1 MKVIDLFA
9 GPGGLGEGFN
19 IAGFEN
25 PLSIEF
31 NKQAIETLH
40 FRKIWR
46 KVKHDPWIER
56 NVRCFDEETI
66 FKICEKFK
74 STSELETRAA
84 WQAELGK
91 ASQREINDRID
102 ESVGDADDWVLIGG
116 PPCQAYSLIGRA
128 RMQSVVANFDE
139 DHRHFLYREYLK
151 IVANFAPPV
160 FVMENVKGVFS
171 SKIDGASAFEK
182 IHDDLSSPRRAI
194 SFNPRRLRGESLK
207 YDIQP
212 VCQVSS
218 AIGTSSRF
226 LVNSEDFG
234 IPQRRHRV
242 ILVGIRSDIKKKISG
257 LRKQTQI
264 PLKAAIADLPTLR
277 SKTTKTTKS
286 WLDVLQEITE
296 SSLKAQISQIS
307 ESVANNI
314 SVNLDL
320 LTSSEGT
327 GHYWNAG
334 DLDPNLQ
341 RWYTHG
347 LDISTS
353 NHEPRGHMSKDLL
366 RYFYAANY
374 AEVLDES
381 PKLQEFP
388 KQLLPNHKNVKEDG
402 TAIFNDRFR
411 VQLANEPSS
420 TVTSHISKDGHYYIH
435 PDPLQCRSFT
445 VREAARCQ
453 TFPDDY
459 IFRGNRTQQYHQ
471 VGNAVPPLLAYK
483 IATMI
488 GKDIF

>member
-19 IAGFEN
+19 IAGFGN
-25 PLSIEF
+25 SLSIEY
-31 NKQAIETLH
+31 NRQAIETLR
-40 FRKIWR
+40 FRKLWR
-46 KVKHDPWIER
+46 EIKGDPWIGK
-56 NVRCFDEETI
+56 NVHCLNEETI
-66 FKICEKFK
+66 SKICENFRSSAEEVGK
-74 STSELETRAA
+74 AA
-84 WQAELGK
+84 WQAELGR

-102 ESVGDADDWVLIGG
+102 ESVAGSEDWVLIGG
-116 PPCQAYSLIGRA
+116 PPCQAYSLAGRA
-128 RMQSVVANFDE
+128 RMQSVVDNFDE

-171 SKIDGASAFEK
+171 SKMNGASAFER

-194 SFNPRRLRGESLK
+194 HVNPRRLRGEKLQ

-218 AIGTSSRF
+218 SMETASRY
-226 LVNSEDFG
+226 LVNSEVFG

-242 ILVGIRSDIKKKISG
+242 ILVGIRSDIQKRISG
-257 LRKQTQI
+257 LTKQSQI
-264 PLKAAIADLPTLR
+264 PLESAIADLPTLR

-286 WLDVLQEITE
+286 WLSVLQEIADPTLRSE
-296 SSLKAQISQIS
+296 ISDIS

-314 SVNLDL
+314 VCNLEKL
-320 LTSSEGT
+320 KTNEGSL
-327 GHYWNAG
+327 HFWDAG
-334 DLDPNLQ
+334 DIDPSLA
-341 RWYTHG
+341 RWYDPE
-347 LDISTS
+347 LNISTA
-353 NHEPRGHMSKDLL
+353 NHEPRGHMPKDLL
-366 RYFYAANY
+366 RYFYASNY
-374 AEVLDES
+374 AEVKDEA
-381 PKLQEFP
+381 PKLKDFP
-388 KQLLPNHKNVKEDG
+388 RQLLPDHKNVREDG

-411 VQLANEPSS
+411 VQVSSRPST

-459 IFRGNRTQQYHQ
+459 FFRGNRTQQYHQ

-483 IATMI
+483 IAKMI
-488 GKDIF
+488 KNDIF